1 MQTTT
6 AILLA
11 AGQGT
16 RMKSALPKVMHRL
29 CGLPIVHFGVQAALD
44 AGCGEVVVVV
54 GHGRQFVEEYLRSAF
69 PRERVRTVVQERQ
82 RGTGDAARVG
92 LAVVRGD
99 MVRALILNGDVPL
112 IGGAD
117 LRAVARP
124 LDDATGPAALAI
136 ATCVVDDPAGYGR
149 ILRKAGHVVEIREHR
164 DLRSESEHAVREI
177 NAGVYA
183 ASVPFLKEA
192 VGNLAPDNA
201 QEELYLTDIVAF
213 ASNASERIGT
223 VSLGADVLAGIND
236 REQLAQVEEAMH
248 RRLVR
253 ASRLAGAT
261 VRDGARLDAG
271 VTLEPDVVVEPGAA
285 LRGSTRV
292 RRGATVDVGC
302 VLTNVDVGERA
313 VVKPYSVA
321 TDSRIGAGSQI
332 GPFAHLRAG
341 SDLAEDVHVG
351 NFVETKKTRM
361 AKGAKANHL
370 SYLGDGIIGAGA
382 NIGAGT
388 IFCNYDGAGK
398 HTTTIEDG
406 VFIGSDSQIVAPV
419 TIGRDAYVATGTT
432 VTRDVPAEALA
443 IGRAPQQNK
452 EGYAPRLRARF
463 NAAKGDADKTSK

>member
-1 MQTTT
+1 MHRTT

-16 RMKSALPKVMHRL
+16 RMKSAIPKVMHPV
-29 CGLPIVHFGVQAALD
+29 CGLPIVHYGVRAALD

-54 GHGRQFVEEYLRSAF
+54 GHGRHLVEAYLGRAF
-69 PRERVRTVVQERQ
+69 PRERVRTVVQEHQ

-92 LAVVRGD
+92 LAVVRSD
-99 MVRALILNGDVPL
+99 MVRALILNGDIPL
-112 IGGAD
+112 VRGDD
-117 LRAVARP
+117 LQAATRP
-124 LDDATGPAALAI
+124 LDDATAPASLAI
-136 ATCVVDDPAGYGR
+136 ATCIVDDPTGYGR
-149 ILRKAGHVVEIREHR
+149 IVRRAGRVVEIREHR
-164 DLRSESEHAVREI
+164 DLGSDEERAVREI
-177 NAGVYA
+177 NAGIYA
-183 ASVPFLKEA
+183 ANVVFLKEA
-192 VGNLAPDNA
+192 VGTLAPDNA
-201 QEELYLTDIVAF
+201 QDELYLTDIVAF

-223 VSLGADVLAGIND
+223 VTLGAEVLAGIND
-236 REQLAQVEEAMH
+236 RDQLAQVEEAMH
-248 RRLVR
+248 RRIVR

-271 VTLEPDVVVEPGAA
+271 VTLEPDAIVEAGAT

-292 RRGATVDVGC
+292 GRGATVDVGC

-321 TDSRIGAGSQI
+321 TDSRIGPGAQV
-332 GPFAHLRAG
+332 GPFSHLRPG
-341 SDLAEDVHVG
+341 SDLGEDVHVG

-398 HTTTIEDG
+398 HTTTIEAG

-432 VTRDVPAEALA
+432 VTRDVPPEALA

-452 EGYAPRLRARF
+452 EGYAPGLRARF
-463 NAAKGDADKTSK
+463 KAARDNKDK

>member
-16 RMKSALPKVMHRL
+16 RMKSELPKVMHRL
-29 CGLPIVHFGVQAALD
+29 CGLPIVHFGVRAALD

-54 GHGRQFVEEYLRSAF
+54 GHGRHLVEEYLGRAF
-69 PRERVRTVVQERQ
+69 PKERVRTVVQEHQ

-92 LAVVRGD
+92 LAVVRSD
-99 MVRALILNGDVPL
+99 MVRALILNGDIPL
-112 IGGAD
+112 VGGDD
-117 LRAVARP
+117 LRSVTRP
-124 LDDATGPAALAI
+124 LDDAAAPAALAI
-136 ATCVVDDPAGYGR
+136 ATCVVDDPTGYGR
-149 ILRKAGHVVEIREHR
+149 ILRKAGHVVEICEHR
-164 DLRSESEHAVREI
+164 DLRNADERAISEI
-177 NAGVYA
+177 NAGIYA
-183 ASVPFLKEA
+183 ANVVLLKEA
-192 VGNLAPDNA
+192 VATLAPANA

-223 VSLGADVLAGIND
+223 VTLGADVLAGIND
-236 REQLAQVEEAMH
+236 REQLAQVEETMH

-271 VTLEPDVVVEPGAA
+271 VTLAPDVIVEAGAA
-285 LRGSTRV
+285 LRGSTKV
-292 RRGATVDVGC
+292 GRGATVDVGC
-302 VLTNVDVGERA
+302 VLTNVEVGERA
-313 VVKPYSVA
+313 VLKPYSVA
-321 TDSRIGAGSQI
+321 TDSRIGPGAQV
-332 GPFAHLRAG
+332 GPFAHLRPG
-341 SDLAEDVHVG
+341 SDLGEDVHVG

-370 SYLGDGIIGAGA
+370 SYLGDGIIGERA

-398 HTTTIEDG
+398 HTTTIEAG

-443 IGRAPQQNK
+443 IGRCAQQNK

-463 NAAKGDADKTSK
+463 KAARDTKEK

>member
-16 RMKSALPKVMHRL
+16 RMKSELPKVMHRL
-29 CGLPIVHFGVQAALD
+29 CGLPIVHFGVRAALD

-54 GHGRQFVEEYLRSAF
+54 GHGRHLVEEYLGRAF

-92 LAVVRGD
+92 LGVVRSD

-112 IGGAD
+112 VAGAD

-124 LDDATGPAALAI
+124 LDDPDEPAALAI
-136 ATCVVDDPAGYGR
+136 ATCVVGDPSGYGR
-149 ILRKAGHVVEIREHR
+149 ILRKAGLVVEIREDR
-164 DLRSESEHAVREI
+164 DLRSAGERAVTEI
-177 NAGVYA
+177 NAGIYA
-183 ASVPFLKEA
+183 ANVVFLKEA
-192 VGNLAPDNA
+192 VATLAPANA
-201 QEELYLTDIVAF
+201 QEELYLTDIAAF

-223 VSLGADVLAGIND
+223 VSLGADVLAGVND
-236 REQLAQVEEAMH
+236 RDQLAQVEDAMH

-271 VTLEPDVVVEPGAA
+271 VTLEPDVIIEAGAT
-285 LRGSTRV
+285 LRGTTRV
-292 RRGATVDVGC
+292 GRGAVVDVGC
-302 VLTNVDVGERA
+302 VLTNVVVGERA
-313 VVKPYSVA
+313 LIRPYSVA
-321 TDSRIGAGSQI
+321 TDSRIGSGAQI

-341 SDLAEDVHVG
+341 TELGEDVHVG
-351 NFVETKKTRM
+351 NFVETKKTTM
-361 AKGAKANHL
+361 ARGAKANHL

-388 IFCNYDGAGK
+388 IFCNYDGTAK
-398 HTTTIEDG
+398 HTTTIEAG

-463 NAAKGDADKTSK
+463 KAARETKDK